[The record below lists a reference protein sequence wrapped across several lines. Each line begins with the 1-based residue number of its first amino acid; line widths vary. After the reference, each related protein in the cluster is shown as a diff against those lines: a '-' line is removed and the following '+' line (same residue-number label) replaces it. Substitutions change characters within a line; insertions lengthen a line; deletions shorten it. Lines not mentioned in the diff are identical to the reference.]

1 MSMNYGEFQRA
12 FADGIVDRLPEDQK
26 NANVRIGM
34 NRKLNQS
41 YNGLTVHQEGDPVA
55 ATVNL
60 DRMFDRYEAGEDFEN
75 LVDEA
80 MGMIQMEKP
89 DFDIAK
95 LMDYD
100 SVKDQL
106 FIRVSN
112 AEMNADSLEN
122 VPYIMQ
128 SDLAVT
134 FHVMVDAEM
143 DGVGSVMVTDSMMNQ
158 YGVDFDT
165 LVQNAMASA
174 PNVMPVK
181 VENMADMM
189 SEIFRNDMLAEGMS
203 PQEAE
208 AMLEMMH
215 ADQVPLTVVTNEMK
229 VNGAS
234 ALFYPEVMDQLAEK
248 IGGNFFILPSSVHE
262 SLVLP
267 DDGSQSIGDLKAM
280 VMEVN
285 ATQVDPVDRLSDDV
299 YHYDAQDK
307 VFEKAQD
314 FESRMAE
321 KVAVKDADRKPSLHQ
336 KLETKKQESKEQEP
350 KMPKAEKHRSNDAE
364 L

>member
-1 MSMNYGEFQRA
+1 
-12 FADGIVDRLPEDQK
+12 
-26 NANVRIGM
+26 
-34 NRKLNQS
+34 
-41 YNGLTVHQEGDPVA
+41 
-55 ATVNL
+55 
-60 DRMFDRYEAGEDFEN
+60 
-75 LVDEA
+75 
-80 MGMIQMEKP
+80 
-89 DFDIAK
+89 
-95 LMDYD
+95 
-100 SVKDQL
+100 
-106 FIRVSN
+106 
-112 AEMNADSLEN
+112 
-122 VPYIMQ
+122 
-128 SDLAVT
+128 
-134 FHVMVDAEM
+134 
-143 DGVGSVMVTDSMMNQ
+143 
-158 YGVDFDT
+158 
-165 LVQNAMASA
+165 
-174 PNVMPVK
+174 MPVK

-189 SEIFRNDMLAEGMS
+189 REIFRNDMLAEGMS

-350 KMPKAEKHRSNDAE
+350 KMPKAEKRCRTLRRCHNMSTMNRYKAYTEAVASAKKE
-364 L
+364 KIETKQTKGGKKSILARLQEAKK